1 MFNDFIAVNLKD
13 HNHQNR
19 CVSIK
24 EFIWINITHSNSKK
38 DILHDGKFEVLATV
52 QSTNTYHPVAMLH
65 CKGTVKH
72 LVYGNIKYGSGSQ
85 LENPYTEFV

>member
-1 MFNDFIAVNLKD
+1 MYTNNLFGLILLIKD
-13 HNHQNR
+13 
-19 CVSIK
+19 
-24 EFIWINITHSNSKK
+24 SKK
-38 DILHDGKFEVLATV
+38 DILQDGKFRVLATV

-85 LENPYTEFV
+85 LENPTLSLFEA